1 MEAIKSIQHRTE
13 KELPK
18 EVQDFFNGILSEH
31 IQQLEKNQFID
42 QINIGVSM
50 HRKLATIE
58 TCSMNFLHDSNKGL
72 EQYI

>member
-1 MEAIKSIQHRTE
+1 MATIKSIQHKTE

-18 EVQDFFNGILSEH
+18 EVQKFFNSMLSEH
-31 IQQLEKNQFID
+31 TKQLGESQFID
-42 QINIGVSM
+42 QINIGVSI

-58 TCSMNFLHDSNKGL
+58 TSSVNFLHDSKKGL